1 MLKMIMLMSCEFA
14 FYKLNISDANFTDK
28 RHLVESNFK
37 GINLRKLREKALLIK
52 CILTPDN
59 VSRTYWNRYKDI
71 WPTELFQL

>member
-1 MLKMIMLMSCEFA
+1 MLKMIMLMSCAVA